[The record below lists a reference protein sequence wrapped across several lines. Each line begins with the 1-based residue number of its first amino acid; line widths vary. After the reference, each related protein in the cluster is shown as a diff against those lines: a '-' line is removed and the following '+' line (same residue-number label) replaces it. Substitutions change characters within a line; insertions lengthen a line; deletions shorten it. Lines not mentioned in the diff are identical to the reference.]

1 MNKTIGKR
9 RRRRIIWTF
18 FIALAFAVIPPM
30 LYVTPVQNVFTRTE
44 DAMRYGALFTSA
56 SRWIH
61 AGAITAVWL
70 LNMVFF
76 FVNEKK
82 GDFGDKLTARTRL
95 QRSLNILLILLSVA
109 AIIGYRYSLSAA
121 EWIGVIVLSSTAG
134 KFTFWMP
141 YIAVGV
147 CTALLVYFCM
157 CAAPAT
163 NCAVRDPIARWFD
176 REITRAERTR

>member
-1 MNKTIGKR
+1 MQY
-9 RRRRIIWTF
+9 
-18 FIALAFAVIPPM
+18 AS
-30 LYVTPVQNVFTRTE
+30 VFS
-44 DAMRYGALFTSA
+44 LA

-70 LNMVFF
+70 LNMIFF

-95 QRSLNILLILLSVA
+95 QRWLNILLVILSVGSM
-109 AIIGYRYSLSAA
+109 IGYRFSLSADA
-121 EWIGVIVLSSTAG
+121 WIGVIVLSSTIG
-134 KFTFWMP
+134 KFTFWTP
-141 YIAVGV
+141 YIAVGLF
-147 CTALLVYFCM
+147 TAWLACFCM

-176 REITRAERTR
+176 NKITRAERTR